1 MSKIPDSGRGLT
13 GWFPD
18 LRITCTRVVYNSIVS
33 TLFE

>member
-18 LRITCTRVVYNSIVS
+18 LRITCAIP
-33 TLFE
+33 FW